1 MIRAVLFDLDGVVR
15 HFDHDPDLENRY
27 GLDRGAIAKIA
38 FASPLI
44 DEVTT
49 GRITR
54 AEWIARIGARTC
66 TTAAEEWGRTP
77 FRVDTEMIQLA
88 NELRTAGI
96 VCAILTNGTDTIDAE
111 AAQSG
116 LTAHFDPIFNSAE
129 IGHAKPDR
137 RAFLHVMEALHLSA
151 EQIFFTDD
159 SPAKLIGAANLG
171 IRTHA
176 FTDVHT
182 LRIALQTA
190 GLPIPTP
197 RNTAVT
203 RTA

>member
-15 HFDHDPDLENRY
+15 HFDHDPDLENRH
-27 GLDRGAIAKIA
+27 GLEQGLLAQIA

-54 AEWIARIGARTC
+54 AEWIARIGARTS
-66 TTAAEEWGRTP
+66 TSAAEEWGRTP
-77 FRVDTEMIQLA
+77 FRVDAEMTELA
-88 NELRTAGI
+88 DELRAAGVI
-96 VCAILTNGTDTIDAE
+96 CAILTNGTDTIDAE

-116 LTAHFDPIFNSAE
+116 LTTHFDRIFNSAD

-137 RAFLHVMEALHLSA
+137 RAFVHVMESLHLSA
-151 EQIFFTDD
+151 ERIFFTDD
-159 SPAKLIGAANLG
+159 SPAKLVGANELG
-171 IRTHA
+171 IKTHA

-182 LRIALQTA
+182 LRVALHAA
-190 GLPIPTP
+190 GLPIPHP
-197 RNTAVT
+197 GNTAVT